1 MFFTSAEYGDAER
14 GKRETRGLFEFLENC
29 IGIFSTTHSQQGRF
43 LDGRIEIRFRGADGV
58 AMTGLNDPDIARA
71 LGFRGDVNVA
81 WGDRT
86 SDHDVDPFD
95 HYISIDYKSET
106 LGERT
111 DYEDLRR
118 AAQLDL
124 AAIDA
129 FLDCAIYEAPAATPP
144 PRSGAAFSY
153 PEIKISPSTAR
164 VLGD

>member
-81 WGDRT
+81 WGERID
-86 SDHDVDPFD
+86 SDDDPFD
-95 HYISIDYKSET
+95 RYVVISYKSET

-124 AAIDA
+124 AAIDT
-129 FLDCAIYEAPAATPP
+129 FLDRAIYAHLLASPATPT
-144 PRSGAAFSY
+144 G
-153 PEIKISPSTAR
+153 
-164 VLGD
+164 